1 MKLHAARHRAP
12 IRPFAAIAAIALL
25 AVLAG
30 CAGSTSTV
38 RVPSENYNSRVSI
51 VVIHFTAIDFDA
63 SLRILT
69 ESSSRPVSSHYL
81 IPEPNDAS
89 YDKARL
95 KVYELVDEQRRAWHA
110 GVSHWRGKTGLND
123 QSIGIELVNVPTC
136 HRIADAEE
144 PAAGMPAAGS
154 EVTLEPDEPEE
165 VCFFPDFAE
174 SQIVL
179 LTELLGDIVERHPDI
194 RPTHIVA
201 HSDIAPD
208 RKIDPGPRF
217 PWERLYELGFGAW
230 FDEDTAV
237 RYWRQFLDE
246 PLPLENVQAALNT
259 WGYGIEVTGTLDRQT
274 RDVLRAFQM
283 HFRPHEVTHEATPI
297 TVAILFALI
306 EKYYPDE
313 LAPLL
318 VVEPEP
324 AEDPAEAPEEERIEE
339 PLEETS
345 EETSEEFV
353 DEPAGTGE

>member
-1 MKLHAARHRAP
+1 MKLYAARHRAP
-12 IRPFAAIAAIALL
+12 IRPLAGMALL
-25 AVLAG
+25 ALLAG
-30 CAGSTSTV
+30 CAGSSSTV
-38 RVPSENYNSRVSI
+38 RVPSENQNSRVSI
-51 VVIHFTAIDFDA
+51 VVIHFTVIDFDT
-63 SLRILT
+63 SLRVLT
-69 ESSSRPVSSHYL
+69 EPSSRPVSSHYL

-95 KVYELVDEQRRAWHA
+95 RVYELVPEERRAWHA
-110 GVSHWRGKTGLND
+110 GVSYWRGKTGLND
-123 QSIGIELVNVPTC
+123 QSIGIELVNAPTC
-136 HRIADAEE
+136 HSVPDADE
-144 PAAGMPAAGS
+144 PDAGVPAAGS
-154 EVTLEPDEPEE
+154 GAMPDPDEPEE

-179 LTELLGDIVERHPDI
+179 LTELLGDILERHPDI

-217 PWERLYELGFGAW
+217 PWERLYKLGYGAW
-230 FDEDTAV
+230 FDEDMVV
-237 RYWRQFLDE
+237 RYWQQFLDA
-246 PLPLENVQAALNT
+246 PLPLANVQAALNT
-259 WGYGIEVTGTLDRQT
+259 WGYDIEATGEMDQHT

-283 HFRPHEVTHEATPI
+283 HFRPFEVTHEATPI

-318 VVEPEP
+318 EVEPQA
-324 AEDPAEAPEEERIEE
+324 AEDPVEELSEEQLEEEPPEEA
-339 PLEETS
+339 S
-345 EETSEEFV
+345 EGPV